1 MSRWQIKNTTLI
13 SRSNPRYA
21 MHCREQIAFKNS
33 IPKERV
39 VDPQQVVT
47 AWAESSIN
55 RLLAKYYESDDR
67 SILTWE
73 ELGAGGSYRRKYREL
88 DGLFKSA
95 NGLLYVETKASTSN
109 SSIKKGSSQI
119 NENLQMLS
127 GIISAFSALLVLCD
141 CQVLDQE
148 FGVMSPE
155 MNAQILTSN
164 EYSIFQGITDIPKII
179 PKTKSMWIIDE
190 SSVLELVKLF
200 GPPVDEFN
208 SPDF

>member
-1 MSRWQIKNTTLI
+1 
-13 SRSNPRYA
+13 
-21 MHCREQIAFKNS
+21 
-33 IPKERV
+33 
-39 VDPQQVVT
+39 
-47 AWAESSIN
+47 
-55 RLLAKYYESDDR
+55 
-67 SILTWE
+67 
-73 ELGAGGSYRRKYREL
+73 
-88 DGLFKSA
+88 
-95 NGLLYVETKASTSN
+95 
-109 SSIKKGSSQI
+109 
-119 NENLQMLS
+119 MLS
-127 GIISAFSALLVLCD
+127 GINSAFSTLLVLCD

-155 MNAQILTSN
+155 MSAQILTSN